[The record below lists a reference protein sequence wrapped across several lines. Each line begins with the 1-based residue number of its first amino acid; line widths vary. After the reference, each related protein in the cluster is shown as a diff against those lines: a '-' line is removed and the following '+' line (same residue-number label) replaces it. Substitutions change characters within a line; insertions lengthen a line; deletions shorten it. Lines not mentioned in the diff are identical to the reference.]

1 MTNPIPEFPFTLD
14 RQAIEQLLPHRGP
27 IFACKQLTAR
37 GPRVYT
43 GIAHWPLDN
52 AVVQGHF
59 PDYPLVPGV
68 MLIEAVTQLAGAGLL
83 SADTYV
89 QSLPGERIGV
99 LASVR
104 RCAFKR
110 AVLPEQDVTF
120 EITCRQIGA
129 DAVQVTALA
138 LVDGVEVAQL
148 ETLMVY
154 ADKAQFSAALGSATP
169 IAVSVHPGPF
179 NGIQSA
185 KAELRHV

>member
-1 MTNPIPEFPFTLD
+1 MTPALPEFPFTLD
-14 RQAIEQLLPHRGP
+14 RQAIAQLLPHRGP
-27 IFACKQLTAR
+27 IFACKQLIAHS
-37 GPRVYT
+37 PRVYT
-43 GIAHWPLDN
+43 AIANWPLDN

-59 PDYPLVPGV
+59 PGYPLVPGV
-68 MLIEAVTQLAGAGLL
+68 MLIESVTQLAGAGLL

-120 EITCRQIGA
+120 EITCRLIGT
-129 DAVQVTALA
+129 DAVQVTAQA
-138 LVDGVEVAQL
+138 LVDGIEVAQL

-154 ADKAQFSAALGSATP
+154 TDRKQFSTALGLSA
-169 IAVSVHPGPF
+169 
-179 NGIQSA
+179 
-185 KAELRHV
+185 